1 MNGLVIILIGIVALA
16 AGYLLYGGWLAK
28 KWGIDPNA
36 KTPAYTHEDGQDYV
50 PSSRF
55 TVFSHQFSSIAGAGP
70 VTGPILASVFGWVPV
85 LLWLIIGGLFFGAV
99 QDFGALYASVKN
111 EGKSIGM
118 VIEKYIGK
126 TGRRLFML
134 FCWLFTL
141 LVIAA
146 FTDMVA
152 GTFVGVGRKLAGLD
166 IPLLGI
172 NFGQVGFLTE
182 LSAVGWEP
190 ALERLLAGKMITRTC
205 LLLAWE
211 LLRGGTPI
219 ASGHAANDVVVGRG
233 AIARVL
239 PVHVFVDGEDMGVV
253 RSDGV
258 IVSTP
263 LGSSAYALSAHGPLV
278 HPKVQALTLT
288 PISPFFKSFPP
299 IVLPADSRIRLET
312 DAAAPDAFLTVDGQE
327 GIPLCGGD
335 VIRVQS
341 LDAGLRVLSCSSGT
355 YFQRLRERGFIQ
367 TDGTSAPEHV

>member
-1 MNGLVIILIGIVALA
+1 MHSVTSILLVTKARHAAAEATAAAVSQWLEAHGVACSALPADCPSEKLVGRARTSDAILIL
-16 AGYLLYGGWLAK
+16 GG
-28 KWGIDPNA
+28 D
-36 KTPAYTHEDGQDYV
+36 
-50 PSSRF
+50 
-55 TVFSHQFSSIAGAGP
+55 
-70 VTGPILASVFGWVPV
+70 
-85 LLWLIIGGLFFGAV
+85 
-99 QDFGALYASVKN
+99 
-111 EGKSIGM
+111 
-118 VIEKYIGK
+118 
-126 TGRRLFML
+126 
-134 FCWLFTL
+134 
-141 LVIAA
+141 
-146 FTDMVA
+146 

-263 LGSSAYALSAHGPLV
+263 LGPSPYALSAHGPLV

-327 GIPLCGGD
+327 P
-335 VIRVQS
+335 RTF
-341 LDAGLRVLSCSSGT
+341 SSGYT
-355 YFQRLRERGFIQ
+355 PWFAKTSNSLISILSNLVSSITVNPFCMLFIFTICFVPVIYLRPRIASVIWITRLFSLTSWTRTKEHPFI
-367 TDGTSAPEHV
+367 TPITLVAKVPSTR

>member
-1 MNGLVIILIGIVALA
+1 MACSALPADCPSEKLVGRARTSDAILIL
-16 AGYLLYGGWLAK
+16 GG
-28 KWGIDPNA
+28 D
-36 KTPAYTHEDGQDYV
+36 
-50 PSSRF
+50 
-55 TVFSHQFSSIAGAGP
+55 
-70 VTGPILASVFGWVPV
+70 
-85 LLWLIIGGLFFGAV
+85 
-99 QDFGALYASVKN
+99 
-111 EGKSIGM
+111 
-118 VIEKYIGK
+118 
-126 TGRRLFML
+126 
-134 FCWLFTL
+134 
-141 LVIAA
+141 
-146 FTDMVA
+146 

-278 HPKVQALTLT
+278 HPKVQGPHPDAHFALLQE
-288 PISPFFKSFPP
+288 
-299 IVLPADSRIRLET
+299 LPAHRPARGLPHPPRNST
-312 DAAAPDAFLTVDGQE
+312 PPSPDAFADRWTGRRASPCAAATSY
-327 GIPLCGGD
+327 GCKASMPGCGSFPAHPAP
-335 VIRVQS
+335 IS
-341 LDAGLRVLSCSSGT
+341 SVL
-355 YFQRLRERGFIQ
+355 
-367 TDGTSAPEHV
+367 A

>member
-1 MNGLVIILIGIVALA
+1 MSILILGQNLA
-16 AGYLLYGGWLAK
+16 NFFFMCQKRSHNFRIKVCPAGFLQN
-28 KWGIDPNA
+28 P
-36 KTPAYTHEDGQDYV
+36 E
-50 PSSRF
+50 
-55 TVFSHQFSSIAGAGP
+55 
-70 VTGPILASVFGWVPV
+70 
-85 LLWLIIGGLFFGAV
+85 
-99 QDFGALYASVKN
+99 
-111 EGKSIGM
+111 
-118 VIEKYIGK
+118 
-126 TGRRLFML
+126 RLFH
-134 FCWLFTL
+134 
-141 LVIAA
+141 
-146 FTDMVA
+146 
-152 GTFVGVGRKLAGLD
+152 RKRFLINTLAGQ
-166 IPLLGI
+166 GI
-172 NFGQVGFLTE
+172 KHINHRHDSGTE
-182 LSAVGWEP
+182 
-190 ALERLLAGKMITRTC
+190 RDLLAGKMITRTC

-239 PVHVFVDGEDMGVV
+239 PVHVSVDGEDMGVV

-312 DAAAPDAFLTVDGQE
+312 DDAAPDAFLTVDGQE

-367 TDGTSAPEHV
+367 TGGTSAPEQA

>member
-1 MNGLVIILIGIVALA
+1 M
-16 AGYLLYGGWLAK
+16 
-28 KWGIDPNA
+28 
-36 KTPAYTHEDGQDYV
+36 
-50 PSSRF
+50 
-55 TVFSHQFSSIAGAGP
+55 
-70 VTGPILASVFGWVPV
+70 
-85 LLWLIIGGLFFGAV
+85 
-99 QDFGALYASVKN
+99 
-111 EGKSIGM
+111 
-118 VIEKYIGK
+118 
-126 TGRRLFML
+126 
-134 FCWLFTL
+134 
-141 LVIAA
+141 
-146 FTDMVA
+146 
-152 GTFVGVGRKLAGLD
+152 GRKLAGLD

-211 LLRGGTPI
+211 LLRDGTPI

-278 HPKVQALTLT
+278 HPKMQALTLT
-288 PISPFFKSFPP
+288 PISPFFESFPP

-312 DAAAPDAFLTVDGQE
+312 DAAAPDAFLTLDGQE

-367 TDGTSAPEHV
+367 TGGMSAPEHV

>member
-1 MNGLVIILIGIVALA
+1 MHSVTSILLVTKARHAAAEATAAAVSQWLEAHGVACSALPADCPSEKLVGRARTADAILIL
-16 AGYLLYGGWLAK
+16 GG
-28 KWGIDPNA
+28 D
-36 KTPAYTHEDGQDYV
+36 
-50 PSSRF
+50 
-55 TVFSHQFSSIAGAGP
+55 
-70 VTGPILASVFGWVPV
+70 
-85 LLWLIIGGLFFGAV
+85 
-99 QDFGALYASVKN
+99 
-111 EGKSIGM
+111 
-118 VIEKYIGK
+118 
-126 TGRRLFML
+126 
-134 FCWLFTL
+134 
-141 LVIAA
+141 
-146 FTDMVA
+146 
-152 GTFVGVGRKLAGLD
+152 GTFVGGGRKLAGLD

-211 LLRGGTPI
+211 LLRDGTPI

-312 DAAAPDAFLTVDGQE
+312 DAAAPDAFLTLDGQE

-367 TDGTSAPEHV
+367 TGGMSAPEHV